1 MAMEDSFSFRD
12 ILVDL
17 DLQNIEGRWR
27 EKREK
32 ERMKKNEKKRS
43 VPTIYLIT
51 RGLRPVML
59 RPVMVIRRFKLRD
72 GSRSEDE

>member
-17 DLQNIEGRWR
+17 DLQNIEWRWR

-32 ERMKKNEKKRS
+32 ERMKKNEKKKICS
-43 VPTIYLIT
+43 NHLFDHQ
-51 RGLRPVML
+51 GA
-59 RPVMVIRRFKLRD
+59 
-72 GSRSEDE
+72 